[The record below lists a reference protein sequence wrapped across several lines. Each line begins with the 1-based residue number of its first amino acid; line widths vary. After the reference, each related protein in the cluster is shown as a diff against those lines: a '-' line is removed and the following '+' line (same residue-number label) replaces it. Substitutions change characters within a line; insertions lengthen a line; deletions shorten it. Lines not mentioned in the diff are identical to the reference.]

1 MLMFNQSGLLVPDN
15 KINSTI
21 EELEKE
27 FVTNI
32 PTIKRKEIFESF
44 LKYNEDFKKVCN
56 LEVLLQWINGSFVT
70 KINNP
75 GDIDL
80 ITFLD
85 FEIITKLGSKLDNF
99 KYPNSESLYGVDA
112 YIIEMFPE
120 GHKDRFKTIS
130 DMAYW
135 KDRFTKTRR
144 IRGNRLSKGFLEIL
158 Y

>member
-56 LEVLLQWINGSFVT
+56 LEVLLQWINGS
-70 KINNP
+70 
-75 GDIDL
+75 D
-80 ITFLD
+80 
-85 FEIITKLGSKLDNF
+85 
-99 KYPNSESLYGVDA
+99 
-112 YIIEMFPE
+112 
-120 GHKDRFKTIS
+120 HQ
-130 DMAYW
+130 
-135 KDRFTKTRR
+135 
-144 IRGNRLSKGFLEIL
+144 
-158 Y
+158 